1 MGGDEEGEKTEMRGA
16 ALITKQGGGKGKK
29 NDYVRGLYT
38 HALTWNRRRQ
48 GGRGLWQERNN
59 SSLRKLVLRGKMS
72 NRLGGEKDIENE

>member
-1 MGGDEEGEKTEMRGA
+1 MRGA
-16 ALITKQGGGKGKK
+16 ALITKQGGGGKGKK